1 MPRYEYA
8 PRPGHVAEHE
18 TGTPRAGRTGDPA
31 GGRPASRRA
40 GFTWR
45 AEGSEIFM
53 PFSALMTRRGGYGP
67 DVMDHVHQ
75 SLLALDA
82 RTARPGAAPLPPGAM
97 LLVSAN
103 TERDSSGE
111 NENPERDSSGENENE
126 NENPERD

>member
-18 TGTPRAGRTGDPA
+18 TGTARAGRIGDPV
-31 GGRPASRRA
+31 GGRPASRPA

-45 AEGSEIFM
+45 AGGSEIFM

-75 SLLALDA
+75 TLLTLDA
-82 RTARPGAAPLPPGAM
+82 RAARQGGAPGVAALPPGTM
-97 LLVSAN
+97 LLVSAD
-103 TERDSSGE
+103 TERDGS
-111 NENPERDSSGENENE
+111 DENE